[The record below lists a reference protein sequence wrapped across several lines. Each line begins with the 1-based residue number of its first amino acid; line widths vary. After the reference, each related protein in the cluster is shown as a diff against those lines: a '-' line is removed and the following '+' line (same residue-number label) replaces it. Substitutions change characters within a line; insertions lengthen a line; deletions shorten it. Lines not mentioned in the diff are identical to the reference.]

1 MSLESI
7 LWTSRKSWI
16 ITGRNGNKNTLVH
29 MFLCRDPSNYQKGK
43 PSYSKKFSIFI
54 FPFFGFYITYYV
66 GRLFCKVFLIIHS

>member
-29 MFLCRDPSNYQKGK
+29 MFLFRDPSNYQKEK
-43 PSYSKKFSIFI
+43 PSYFKKFSIFI
-54 FPFFGFYITYYV
+54 FPFLDFILPIMLGDCFV
-66 GRLFCKVFLIIHS
+66 KSF